1 MLSFIVHSF
10 AYTLPALSGPCALLF
25 TNASRSPQPP
35 GDHWSSILEGN
46 EAQRGCDGPG
56 DPVRSRIQTS
66 CPGSGPGLLELRH
79 ILPQEAAVAL
89 SSHMVKAGG
98 ADCPGVAGVSCWGLL
113 LIPSLAGPP
122 SPFHLCTSGSSEA
135 QLKGPLH
142 HSAASLP
149 GSCGLRA
156 PACLLDQP
164 LGVADTS
171 SLLQASVS

>member
-1 MLSFIVHSF
+1 MLSFIIHSF

-35 GDHWSSILEGN
+35 GDRWSSILEGN

-66 CPGSGPGLLELRH
+66 CPGSSTFFLRKQQWPCLRTWSKQMVYRLSRGGRGEPLGTSPHPFPGWAS
-79 ILPQEAAVAL
+79 LPL
-89 SSHMVKAGG
+89 
-98 ADCPGVAGVSCWGLL
+98 
-113 LIPSLAGPP
+113 PSL
-122 SPFHLCTSGSSEA
+122 HCTSGSSEA
-135 QLKGPLH
+135 QLKGSPH
-142 HSAASLP
+142 DSAPSLP